1 MDKIKLDLTDR
12 RILSELD
19 KNCRI
24 PNSML
29 AKQVGKS
36 REAVKYRIEQLVTKG
51 IIKKFQVAI
60 NPSRLGYL
68 MFKVYL
74 KLENLPDEREKFFEE
89 LKSSRDVYWIG
100 ISDGAFD
107 CVFAILSRS
116 VEAFY
121 VEINSLLSRWQPLI
135 VSKVIG
141 TMVDT
146 TSYNKKFFLGETDG
160 APRVLAGQYADNKID
175 EIDSKILS
183 ALSENA
189 RIPIAQLARSARTG
203 IDSVR
208 AKIKRMEE
216 TGIIAGYRIAVD
228 FNKLG
233 IEFFKAILYFKSL
246 SEKEELALYE
256 WMRVHPNSLYY
267 IRSLAPWEAEFEFAV
282 ESYQHFNSI
291 INELR
296 KKFPNVIRNYEHLI
310 MIYESWM
317 PAYAEMLK
325 IEKIGAEGRKYP
337 PSA

>member
-1 MDKIKLDLTDR
+1 MEKIKLDLTDR

-24 PNSML
+24 PNSLL
-29 AKQVGKS
+29 AKKVGKS
-36 REAVKYRIEQLVTKG
+36 REAVKYRIEQLIARG
-51 IIKKFQVAI
+51 IIQKFQAAI
-60 NPSRLGYL
+60 NPSKLGYL

-89 LKSSRDVYWIG
+89 LKSSGDVYWLG

-116 VEAFY
+116 VEGFY
-121 VEINSLLSRWQPLI
+121 VEINSLLSRYQPLI

-146 TSYNKKFFLGETDG
+146 TSYNKKFFLAETDG
-160 APRVLAGQYADNKID
+160 TARVLAGQYADNKID

-189 RIPIAQLARSARTG
+189 RIPLAELARKSGAG
-203 IDSVR
+203 IDAVR
-208 AKIKRMEE
+208 QRIKRMEE

-228 FNKLG
+228 FNRLG
-233 IEFFKAILYFKSL
+233 LEFFKAILYFKSL
-246 SEKEELALYE
+246 PAKEELALYE

-282 ESYQHFNSI
+282 ESYQHFNST

-317 PAYAEMLK
+317 PAYKEMPK
-325 IEKIGAEGRKYP
+325 IEKTGAEGPKAA
-337 PSA
+337 SA